1 MSRKAKTIQ
10 GIYAG
15 RFDRKAF
22 VAACAES
29 GVDPTDE
36 NYKRWIDVID
46 RLQEADPDIGLTS
59 LAGPTGLSGSA
70 GAYQYGLTSVTGSP
84 LGLTGAIGPTS
95 LPIFPATTT
104 PQVRVGLTA
113 TDLANVLAS
122 ATKDDEVTMTI
133 SVNGK
138 VYSARTRAELAI
150 ALLRIAARGFFR

>member
-1 MSRKAKTIQ
+1 MSRKAATIQ

-22 VAACAES
+22 VAACVES

-46 RLQEADPDIGLTS
+46 RLQEADPDI
-59 LAGPTGLSGSA
+59 AMTGLSGSA
-70 GAYQYGLTSVTGSP
+70 GAYQYGLTGVTGSP
-84 LGLTGAIGPTS
+84 LVLTGAIGATS
-95 LPIFPATTT
+95 LPIFPASIT
-104 PQVRVGLTA
+104 PRARVGLTA
-113 TDLANVLAS
+113 TDLANVLAN